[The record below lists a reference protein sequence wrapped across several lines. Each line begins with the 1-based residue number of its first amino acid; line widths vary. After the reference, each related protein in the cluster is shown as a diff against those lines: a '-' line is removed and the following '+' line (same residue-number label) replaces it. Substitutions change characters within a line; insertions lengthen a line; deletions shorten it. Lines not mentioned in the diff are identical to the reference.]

1 MEAIVYTLCTTCDI
15 YAAVPCICCL
25 PGVACYGLM
34 IARPLCC
41 YILQALGPPSLI
53 PARGAKERLEHLS
66 FSRFRHV
73 KCLKS
78 AAGWPVAP
86 ILAPS
91 KMAKPCKLY
100 EMGGCTKGFGK
111 GFVSWP

>member
-15 YAAVPCICCL
+15 YAAVPCICFL
-25 PGVACYGLM
+25 PGVACYGLI

-41 YILQALGPPSLI
+41 YILQALGPPQSHTC
-53 PARGAKERLEHLS
+53 PRRQREARIEAQENR
-66 FSRFRHV
+66 
-73 KCLKS
+73 